1 MAKEVASHAECGKW
15 DLSRVRELSEWTRD
29 DAHSE
34 VLVGR
39 VFVTLGVK
47 FAEMAMAPVQFS
59 AERLLIGLQR
69 PSNHSSN

>member
-1 MAKEVASHAECGKW
+1 MAKEVASHAERGKW
-15 DLSRVRELSEWTRD
+15 DLSRVRELSECMQD
-29 DAHSE
+29 DAYSE

-47 FAEMAMAPVQFS
+47 FAEMAMAPAQFN

-69 PSNHSSN
+69 PSNHNSN